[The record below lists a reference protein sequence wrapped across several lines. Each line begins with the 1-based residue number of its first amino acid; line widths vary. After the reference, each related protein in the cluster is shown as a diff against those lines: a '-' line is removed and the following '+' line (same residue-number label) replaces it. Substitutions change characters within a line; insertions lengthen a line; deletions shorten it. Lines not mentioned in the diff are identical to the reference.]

1 CRAPWRFRPDA
12 GDGYRCSVSFHESD
26 RSNGPTW
33 PAHCKGSTEEPAV
46 EKPLRG
52 KPNAGFP
59 LRLEIPHS
67 PRDFH
72 FPTPAA
78 AVISLPPSTTTPSPS
93 ASFHSSISISLGGYD
108 VSRLFQRGG
117 FLVSHFRVC

>member
-1 CRAPWRFRPDA
+1 M
-12 GDGYRCSVSFHESD
+12 
-26 RSNGPTW
+26 
-33 PAHCKGSTEEPAV
+33 

-72 FPTPAA
+72 FPTAAA

-108 VSRLFQRGG
+108 VSRLFQTSPKNDTPSNIPRFGRTTRQPLCLERGTYSNSSPERYNARP
-117 FLVSHFRVC
+117 FSPYVSFHRIYVI

>member
-1 CRAPWRFRPDA
+1 M
-12 GDGYRCSVSFHESD
+12 
-26 RSNGPTW
+26 
-33 PAHCKGSTEEPAV
+33 

-72 FPTPAA
+72 FPTAAA

-108 VSRLFQRGG
+108 VSRLFQSRCRLDSAVLTMIQCASS
-117 FLVSHFRVC
+117 LVL

>member
-1 CRAPWRFRPDA
+1 M
-12 GDGYRCSVSFHESD
+12 
-26 RSNGPTW
+26 
-33 PAHCKGSTEEPAV
+33 

-72 FPTPAA
+72 FPTAAA